1 MTLQNLLSL
10 PAEQRQ
16 PQQLLDFI
24 PYARMMGVRAHVTD
38 DSSAAILFRLDANE
52 VHMGNPTLPAMHGG
66 ALSGFME
73 LAAAV
78 HLLSTMT
85 IARYPK
91 LIDFGI
97 DYLSAARLETVFCI
111 CETLRE
117 GKNLTAVQVRAWQR
131 DRAKPVAIGKA
142 QFLCSDFSEA

>member
-10 PAEQRQ
+10 PPEQRQ

-24 PYARMMGVRAHVTD
+24 PYAQMMGVCAQVTED
-38 DSSAAILFRLDANE
+38 GSAPILFRLDGNE
-52 VHMGNPTLPAMHGG
+52 LHMGNPTLPAMHGG

-91 LIDFGI
+91 LIDFAI
-97 DYLSAARLETVFCI
+97 DYLSAARLDTVFST

-131 DRAKPVAIGKA
+131 DPAKPVAVGKA
-142 QFLCSDFSEA
+142 QFLCSDFSES

>member
-24 PYARMMGVRAHVTD
+24 PYARMMGVRAHITD

-131 DRAKPVAIGKA
+131 DPAKPVAVGKA

>member
-10 PAEQRQ
+10 PAAQRQ
-16 PQQLLDFI
+16 PQQLLNFI
-24 PYARMMGVRAHVTD
+24 PYAKMMGVRAHVTE

-131 DRAKPVAIGKA
+131 DPAKPVAVGKA

>member
-24 PYARMMGVRAHVTD
+24 PYAKMMGVRAHVTE